1 MANVTTKDQER
12 QQQENV
18 AEKVS
23 AVEKFFNENKKV
35 IWGVLAAAILAGCA
49 LLPQVLCR
57 AEKGRGSGADVP
69 C

>member
-1 MANVTTKDQER
+1 MANVTLKDQER

-35 IWGVLAAAILAGCA
+35 KIG
-49 LLPQVLCR
+49 R
-57 AEKGRGSGADVP
+57 AHV
-69 C
+69 

>member
-35 IWGVLAAAILAGCA
+35 IWGVLAAAILAGLA
-49 LLPQVLCR
+49 VLCYH
-57 AEKGRGSGADVP
+57 K
-69 C
+69 